1 MLLGLISLICM
12 QQTMSKAICQ
22 DILENLKVKQ
32 NHHIILTKKSKR

>member
-22 DILENLKVKQ
+22 DILENLKEKQ
-32 NHHIILTKKSKR
+32 NHHIILTEKK